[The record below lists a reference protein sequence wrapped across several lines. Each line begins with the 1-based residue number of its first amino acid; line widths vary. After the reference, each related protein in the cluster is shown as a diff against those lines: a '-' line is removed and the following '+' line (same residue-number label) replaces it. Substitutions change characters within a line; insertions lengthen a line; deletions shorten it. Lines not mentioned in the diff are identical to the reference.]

1 MTPFN
6 NDDNDNDMNMLPV
19 VGEHNRLHVVQRDSV
34 MVRFPKQIYLA
45 YDANKPDQLPAEYDL
60 QLMVPKGRRFYLW
73 ASSEGWYLMEPGKQ
87 TDIGSIYLHSTTT
100 IHPSLLDSIVS
111 GYMVELSK
119 DTGISKSD
127 TGISKSDAGISK
139 SDAGISKSDT
149 SIGKTSTIFLVD
161 DIYQYANQGLYSND
175 GLRFTDDQKAPF
187 LHKYMT
193 TIGETVP
200 CPFNMD
206 GVFLVSMA
214 LTTQPL
220 PPCGYPIKYVQY
232 RATSDILPHYYGMDP
247 RSAPSSAIVNISDNV
262 RRIFYAFNQTEA
274 ARVANVKKPTYR
286 NRCVFLVQACEMSDV
301 YKLYCRQSNNNHGQQ
316 REPLRFGNQWFE
328 FYQYA
333 LVPDISTSVVL
344 NTLFRNV
351 YANQNLDSIEES
363 DDEEDEQKTS
373 TGNIIPKNTDFE
385 RKLYM
390 ECVFDWTRKSW
401 IPQTLTSQN
410 NVPFGYEL

>member
-1 MTPFN
+1 MTQY
-6 NDDNDNDMNMLPV
+6 DNEMHILPV
-19 VGEHNRLHVVQRDSV
+19 VGEHNWLNVVQRDSV

-45 YDANKPDQLPAEYDL
+45 YDASKPDQLPAEYDL

-87 TDIGSIYLHSTTT
+87 TTDIGSIYIHSTTT
-100 IHPSLLDSIVS
+100 IPPNLMGSIVS
-111 GYMVELSK
+111 GYMV
-119 DTGISKSD
+119 
-127 TGISKSDAGISK
+127 
-139 SDAGISKSDT
+139 DT
-149 SIGKTSTIFLVD
+149 SVVGNTSTIFLVD

-232 RATSDILPHYYGMDP
+232 RATSDILPHYYGVDP
-247 RSAPSSAIVNISDNV
+247 RSAPSSAIMNISDNV
-262 RRIFYAFNQTEA
+262 RRIFYAFNQTGA
-274 ARVANVKKPTYR
+274 SRIANTKKPTYR

-301 YKLYCRQSNNNHGQQ
+301 YKLYCRQNKHGEQNNKHGEQNNKHGEQ
-316 REPLRFGNQWFE
+316 NNKHGEQNNKHGEQNNKHGEQLWFGNQWFE

-333 LVPDISTSVVL
+333 LVPDISTSVIL
-344 NTLFRNV
+344 NTLFSNV

-363 DDEEDEQKTS
+363 DDEDDEQKTS
-373 TGNIIPKNTDFE
+373 TGEIIPKNLDFE

-390 ECVFDWTRKSW
+390 ECGFDWTRKMW
-401 IPQTLTSQN
+401 IPQSLTSQN
-410 NVPFGYEL
+410 NVPFGYDL